1 MYIYLASL
9 ALVIS
14 LLESVLCRALTIYNK
29 TTKNYGPSRPRH
41 PASKHR
47 MWGMQLM
54 AGILKAQMGGT
65 T

>member
-14 LLESVLCRALTIYNK
+14 HLESVLCRALTIYNK
-29 TTKNYGPSRPRH
+29 TTKKLWTLQALTPSFE
-41 PASKHR
+41 AQDV
-47 MWGMQLM
+47 GMQLM